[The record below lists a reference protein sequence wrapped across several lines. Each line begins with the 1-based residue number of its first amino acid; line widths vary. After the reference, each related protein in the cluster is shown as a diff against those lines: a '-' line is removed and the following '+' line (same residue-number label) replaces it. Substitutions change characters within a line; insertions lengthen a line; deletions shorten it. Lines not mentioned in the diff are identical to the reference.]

1 MAFSSYDSII
11 ASITAGKGQQ
21 RLFHKVVSS
30 QMVAGGGHSTWMF
43 GSMPSAGS
51 VGGTTPGLWTA
62 QDSSTTGAIAFANPS
77 GGDLLHLVLFGC
89 NPSAA
94 SAGTM
99 MLYDRLGQIEYLPLQ
114 DGSLPEVVSITSDFT
129 ARLDSG
135 EGAQIF
141 GEVTT
146 TGAMATT
153 APVFQITSYT
163 NQAGTTGRQSEVI
176 TGNVISS
183 ASAQGRFPYT
193 NKWFIGLQAGDTGV
207 RSVEEYTLTTSS
219 ATANVKMNLV
229 AARPLT
235 FIPMNSANVYVERDC
250 VLATVRMPRIRDNAC
265 LALAVMSA
273 GTNTP
278 SFNGNLFAVAG

>member
-1 MAFSSYDSII
+1 MAFTSYDDIITSI
-11 ASITAGKGQQ
+11 AAGKQQQ
-21 RLFHKVVSS
+21 RFFHKVVSS
-30 QMVAGGGHSTWMF
+30 QMVAGGGHSLWMF
-43 GSMPSAGS
+43 GSMPVAGS
-51 VGGTTPGLWTA
+51 TGGTTPGLWTA

-94 SAGTM
+94 NAGTM
-99 MLYDRLGQIEYLPLQ
+99 LLYDRLGQIEYLPLQ
-114 DGSLPEVVSITSDFT
+114 GNTTVSITSDFT

-141 GEVTT
+141 GEITT

-153 APVFQITSYT
+153 APVFQITKYT
-163 NQAGTTGRQSEVI
+163 NQAGTTLRASEVV
-176 TGNVISS
+176 TGNTIAN

-207 RSVEEYTLTTSS
+207 RSVEEFSLTTST
-219 ATANVKMNLV
+219 ATSGVKMNLV

-235 FIPMNSANVYVERDC
+235 YIPMNASNVYVERDC
-250 VLATVRMPRIRDNAC
+250 VLATVRLPRIRDNAC

-273 GTNTP
+273 GTNQP

>member
-1 MAFSSYDSII
+1 MALASYDDII
-11 ASITAGKGQQ
+11 AAIAAGKGQQ
-21 RLFHKVVSS
+21 RMFHKVVTS
-30 QMVAGGGHSTWMF
+30 QMAAGGAHSLWMF
-43 GSMPSAGS
+43 GSMPAAGS

-62 QDSSTTGAIAFANPS
+62 QDSSTAGAIAFANPS

-99 MLYDRLGQIEYLPLQ
+99 MIYDRLGQIEYLPLQ
-114 DGSLPEVVSITSDFT
+114 DGSLPEVQAITSDFT

-141 GEVTT
+141 GEISTT
-146 TGAMATT
+146 TAMATT

-163 NQAGTTGRQSEVI
+163 NQAGTTGRQSEVV
-176 TGNVISS
+176 TGNTIGS

-207 RSVEEYTLTTSS
+207 RSVEEFTLTTS
-219 ATANVKMNLV
+219 AGTAGVKMNLV

-250 VLATVRMPRIRDNAC
+250 VLATVRLPRIRDNAC

-273 GTNTP
+273 GTNQP
-278 SFNGNLFAVAG
+278 QFNGNLFAVSG

>member
-1 MAFSSYDSII
+1 MALTSYDSIL
-11 ASITAGKGQQ
+11 ASISAGKDQQ
-21 RLFHKVVSS
+21 RFIHKIVSS
-30 QMVAGGGHSTWMF
+30 QMVAGGAHSLWMF
-43 GSMPSAGS
+43 NSMPPAGS

-62 QDSSTTGAIAFANPS
+62 QSSATTGAIAFANPS
-77 GGDLLHLVLFGC
+77 GGDLLHLILFGM
-89 NPSAA
+89 NPSVA

-114 DGSLPEVVSITSDFT
+114 GNTTLAITSDFT
-129 ARLDSG
+129 DRLDSG

-163 NQAGTTGRQSEVI
+163 NQAGTSGRASEII
-176 TGNVISS
+176 TGNVIAS

-207 RSVEEYTLTTSS
+207 RSVEEFSLTTSS
-219 ATANVKMNLV
+219 ATAGVKMALV

-235 FIPMNSANVYVERDC
+235 YLPMNTANVYVERDC
-250 VLATVRMPRIRDNAC
+250 VLATVRMPRIRDDAC

-273 GTNTP
+273 GTSLP